1 MTGLDWAQ
9 VDISLAQLV
18 LVGVTALLAQVLG
31 GLAGYGTGLLMPL
44 VLVPIIGAQAIVPVI
59 SLSSIIT
66 NITRA
71 VVFRESLDMRKA
83 LIITAF
89 ALPTTLIGA
98 YFYTFLSSKGAAI
111 VIGLAL
117 VLLVPLRRY
126 LARRKFTLDERGAAG
141 AGVIYGILTGGATG
155 VGVVLMSILMAMGLT
170 GQQVIATDAFA
181 TLILGVAKTGVFVAA
196 GALPLKLWVVALLIG
211 AMATP
216 GALAAKWIARN
227 MSVHIHDVLIE
238 ATIVVGG
245 VVLLSRGL
253 MM

>member
-1 MTGLDWAQ
+1 MAGLDWSQ
-9 VDISLAQLV
+9 LDISLAQLL
-18 LVGVTALLAQVLG
+18 LVGVTALFAQVLG

-44 VLVPIIGAQAIVPVI
+44 VLVPIIGTQAIVPVI

-71 VVFRESLDMRKA
+71 VVFRESLDVRKA
-83 LIITAF
+83 LVITIF
-89 ALPTTLIGA
+89 ALPTTIIGA
-98 YFYTFLSSKGAAI
+98 YFYTWLSSRGAAI

-126 LARRKFTLDERGAAG
+126 LAHHKFALDERGAAA
-141 AGVIYGILTGGATG
+141 AGVVYGILTGGASG
-155 VGVVLMSILMAMGLT
+155 VGVVLLSILMAMGLS

-181 TLILGVAKTGVFVAA
+181 TLLLGVAKTGVFVAA
-196 GALPLKLWVVALLIG
+196 GALPFKLWVVALLIG

-216 GALAAKWIARN
+216 GALAAKWMARN
-227 MSVHIHDVLIE
+227 LTLRIHDVMIE

-245 VVLLSRGL
+245 FALLARGIAA
-253 MM
+253 